1 MNIAVY
7 PGTFDPFTNGH
18 RDLVQRAASNIFD
31 KVYICVAENSR
42 KDTLFSLDERIDIIN
57 NSLFKDLKFNLE
69 LAKKSLSEIENIEVI
84 GFNGLLVD
92 FAKEL
97 KAKVILRGLRVVSD
111 FEYEFQMSSMNKKL
125 NNGIESIFLTPSESY
140 AFLSSSLV
148 KEIAELGG
156 DVSEFVSKEVKEAI
170 QRKYK

>member
-31 KVYICVAENSR
+31 KVYICVVENSN
-42 KDTLFSLDERIDIIN
+42 KNTVFSLEERVV
-57 NSLFKDLKFNLE
+57 LV
-69 LAKKSLSEIENIEVI
+69 KKSLENIKNIEVI
-84 GFNGLLVD
+84 PFSGLLVD
-92 FAKEL
+92 FATKL
-97 KAKVILRGLRVVSD
+97 NAKVILRGLRVVSD

-125 NNGIESIFLTPSESY
+125 NNNIESIFLTPSESY

-148 KEIAELGG
+148 KEIAQLGG
-156 DVSEFVSKEVKEAI
+156 DVSTFVNEDVKTALE
-170 QRKYK
+170 RKYK

>member
-31 KVYICVAENSR
+31 KVYICVAENS
-42 KDTLFSLDERIDIIN
+42 KKNTVFSLDERI
-57 NSLFKDLKFNLE
+57 E
-69 LAKKSLSEIENIEVI
+69 LAKKSLVRISNVEVI

-92 FAKEL
+92 FAKKL
-97 KAKVILRGLRVVSD
+97 DAKVILRGLRVVSD

-125 NNGIESIFLTPSESY
+125 NQDIESIFLTPSESY

-148 KEIAELGG
+148 KEIAQLGG
-156 DVSEFVSKEVKEAI
+156 DVSTFVSEDVKLALEK
-170 QRKYK
+170 KYK

>member
-31 KVYICVAENSR
+31 KVYICVVENSN
-42 KDTLFSLDERIDIIN
+42 KNTVFSLEERVV
-57 NSLFKDLKFNLE
+57 
-69 LAKKSLSEIENIEVI
+69 LAKKSLENIKNIEVI
-84 GFNGLLVD
+84 PFSGLLVD
-92 FAKEL
+92 FATKL
-97 KAKVILRGLRVVSD
+97 NAKVILRGLRVVSD

-125 NNGIESIFLTPSESY
+125 NNNIESIFLTPSESY

-148 KEIAELGG
+148 KE
-156 DVSEFVSKEVKEAI
+156 
-170 QRKYK
+170 

>member
-42 KDTLFSLDERIDIIN
+42 KDTLFSLDERI
-57 NSLFKDLKFNLE
+57 E
-69 LAKKSLSEIENIEVI
+69 LARKSLSEIENIEVI

-92 FAKEL
+92 FAKAL

-125 NNGIESIFLTPSESY
+125 NDGIESIFLTPSESY

-156 DVSEFVSKEVKEAI
+156 DVSEFVSKEVKEALHK
-170 QRKYK
+170 KYK

>member
-18 RDLVQRAASNIFD
+18 KDLVQRAATNIFN
-31 KVYICVAENSR
+31 KVYICVAESS
-42 KDTLFSLDERIDIIN
+42 KKEMVFSLSERID
-57 NSLFKDLKFNLE
+57 
-69 LAKKSLSEIENIEVI
+69 LAKKATKDISNIEVC

-92 FAKEL
+92 FADKLE
-97 KAKVILRGLRVVSD
+97 AKVILRGLRVVSD

-125 NNGIESIFLTPSESY
+125 NKNIESIFLTPSESY

-148 KEIAELGG
+148 KEIANLGG
-156 DVSEFVSKEVKEAI
+156 DISSFVSNDVKIALEK
-170 QRKYK
+170 KYKKK

>member
-42 KDTLFSLDERIDIIN
+42 KDTLFSLDERI
-57 NSLFKDLKFNLE
+57 E
-69 LAKKSLSEIENIEVI
+69 LARKSLSEIENIEVI

-125 NNGIESIFLTPSESY
+125 NDGIESIFLTPSESY

-156 DVSEFVSKEVKEAI
+156 DVSEFVSKEVKEALHK
-170 QRKYK
+170 KYK

>member
-18 RDLVQRAASNIFD
+18 KDLVQRAASNIFD
-31 KVYICVAENSR
+31 KVYICIAENSK
-42 KDTLFSLDERIDIIN
+42 KDTLFSLEERID
-57 NSLFKDLKFNLE
+57 LT
-69 LAKKSLSEIENIEVI
+69 KKSLLGIENIDVI

-92 FAKEL
+92 FAKKLE
-97 KAKVILRGLRVVSD
+97 AKVILRGLRVVSD

-125 NNGIESIFLTPSESY
+125 NNDIESIFLTPSESY
-140 AFLSSSLV
+140 AFLSSTLV

-156 DVSEFVSKEVKEAI
+156 DISKFVSPDVKHAI
-170 QRKYK
+170 QKKYK

>member
-31 KVYICVAENSR
+31 KVYICVAENS
-42 KDTLFSLDERIDIIN
+42 KKNTVFSLEERI
-57 NSLFKDLKFNLE
+57 E
-69 LAKKSLSEIENIEVI
+69 LAKKSLSNISNIEVI
-84 GFNGLLVD
+84 GFSGLLVD
-92 FAKEL
+92 FAKKL
-97 KAKVILRGLRVVSD
+97 DAKVILRGLRVVSD

-125 NNGIESIFLTPSESY
+125 NQDIESIFLTPSESY

-148 KEIAELGG
+148 KEIAQLGG
-156 DVSEFVSKEVKEAI
+156 DITTFVSNDVKLALE
-170 QRKYK
+170 RKYK

>member
-18 RDLVQRAASNIFD
+18 KDLVQRAASNIFD
-31 KVYICVAENSR
+31 KIYICVAENAK
-42 KDTLFSLDERIDIIN
+42 KDALFSMPERID
-57 NSLFKDLKFNLE
+57 
-69 LAKKSLSEIENIEVI
+69 LAKKSLADIKNIEVI
-84 GFNGLLVD
+84 GFSGLLVD

-97 KAKVILRGLRVVSD
+97 DAKVILRGLRVVSD

-125 NNGIESIFLTPSESY
+125 NENIESIFLTPSESY
-140 AFLSSSLV
+140 AFLSSTLV

-156 DVSEFVSKEVKEAI
+156 DISGFVSPEVKEALKE
-170 QRKYK
+170 KYK

>member
-42 KDTLFSLDERIDIIN
+42 KDTLFSLDERI
-57 NSLFKDLKFNLE
+57 E

-156 DVSEFVSKEVKEAI
+156 DISEFVSKEVKEAI

>member
-42 KDTLFSLDERIDIIN
+42 KDTLFSLDERI
-57 NSLFKDLKFNLE
+57 E

-111 FEYEFQMSSMNKKL
+111 FEYEFQMSSMNKKI

-156 DVSEFVSKEVKEAI
+156 DVSEFVSNEVKEAI

>member
-42 KDTLFSLDERIDIIN
+42 KDTLFSLDERI
-57 NSLFKDLKFNLE
+57 E

-125 NNGIESIFLTPSESY
+125 NNGIESIFLTPSESS

>member
-31 KVYICVAENSR
+31 KVYICVAENS
-42 KDTLFSLDERIDIIN
+42 KKNTVFSLEERI
-57 NSLFKDLKFNLE
+57 E
-69 LAKKSLSEIENIEVI
+69 LAKKSLLNISNVEVI
-84 GFNGLLVD
+84 GFSGVLVD
-92 FAKEL
+92 FAKKL
-97 KAKVILRGLRVVSD
+97 DAKVILRGLRVVSD

-125 NNGIESIFLTPSESY
+125 NQDIESIFLTPSESY

-148 KEIAELGG
+148 KEIAQLGG
-156 DVSEFVSKEVKEAI
+156 DISTFVSNDVKLALE
-170 QRKYK
+170 RKYK

>member
-31 KVYICVAENSR
+31 KVYICVVENSN
-42 KDTLFSLDERIDIIN
+42 KNTVFSLEERVV
-57 NSLFKDLKFNLE
+57 
-69 LAKKSLSEIENIEVI
+69 LAKKSLENIKNIEVI
-84 GFNGLLVD
+84 PFSGLLVD
-92 FAKEL
+92 FASKL
-97 KAKVILRGLRVVSD
+97 NAKVILRGLRVVPD

-125 NNGIESIFLTPSESY
+125 NNNIESIFLTPSESY

-148 KEIAELGG
+148 KEIAQLGG
-156 DVSEFVSKEVKEAI
+156 DVSTFVNKDVKIALE
-170 QRKYK
+170 RKYK

>member
-18 RDLVQRAASNIFD
+18 KDLVQRASSNIFD
-31 KVYICVAENSR
+31 KVYICVAENSK
-42 KDTLFSLDERIDIIN
+42 KDTLFSLSERIH
-57 NSLFKDLKFNLE
+57 
-69 LAKKSLSEIENIEVI
+69 LAEKSLHEIKNIEVI
-84 GFNGLLVD
+84 GFSGLLVD
-92 FAKEL
+92 FAKKL
-97 KAKVILRGLRVVSD
+97 NAKVILRGLRVVSD

-125 NNGIESIFLTPSESY
+125 NNNIESIFLTPSESY

-156 DVSEFVSKEVKEAI
+156 DISKFVNPEVRAALEK
-170 QRKYK
+170 KYK

>member
-18 RDLVQRAASNIFD
+18 KDLVQRASTNIFD
-31 KVYICVAENSR
+31 KVYVCVAANSR
-42 KDTLFSLDERIDIIN
+42 KETLFSLSERIN
-57 NSLFKDLKFNLE
+57 LAEKSLIDLK
-69 LAKKSLSEIENIEVI
+69 NIEVI
-84 GFNGLLVD
+84 GFDGLLVD
-92 FAKEL
+92 FAEKL
-97 KAKVILRGLRVVSD
+97 NAKVILRGLRVVSD

-125 NNGIESIFLTPSESY
+125 NHDIESIFLTPSESY

-156 DVSEFVSKEVKEAI
+156 DISKFVSSEVKDAL
-170 QRKYK
+170 QTKYK

>member
-42 KDTLFSLDERIDIIN
+42 KDTLFSLDERI
-57 NSLFKDLKFNLE
+57 E
-69 LAKKSLSEIENIEVI
+69 LAKKSLSELENIEVI

-170 QRKYK
+170 QIKYK

>member
-18 RDLVQRAASNIFD
+18 KDLVQRASSNIFD
-31 KVYICVAENSR
+31 KVYICVAENSK
-42 KDTLFSLDERIDIIN
+42 KDTLFSLSERIH
-57 NSLFKDLKFNLE
+57 
-69 LAKKSLSEIENIEVI
+69 LAEKSLHEIKNIEFI
-84 GFNGLLVD
+84 GFSGLLVD
-92 FAKEL
+92 FAEKL
-97 KAKVILRGLRVVSD
+97 NAKVILRGLRVVSD

-125 NNGIESIFLTPSESY
+125 NNNIESIFLTPSESY

-156 DVSEFVSKEVKEAI
+156 DISKFVNPEVRAALEK
-170 QRKYK
+170 KYK

>member
-42 KDTLFSLDERIDIIN
+42 KDTLFSLDERI
-57 NSLFKDLKFNLE
+57 E
-69 LAKKSLSEIENIEVI
+69 LAKKSLSELENIEVI

-125 NNGIESIFLTPSESY
+125 NNGIESIFLTPSE
-140 AFLSSSLV
+140 
-148 KEIAELGG
+148 
-156 DVSEFVSKEVKEAI
+156 
-170 QRKYK
+170 